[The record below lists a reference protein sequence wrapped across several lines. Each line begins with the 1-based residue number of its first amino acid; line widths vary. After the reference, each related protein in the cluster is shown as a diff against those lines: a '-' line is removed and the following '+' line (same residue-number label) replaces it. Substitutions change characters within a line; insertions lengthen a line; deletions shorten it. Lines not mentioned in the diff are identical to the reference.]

1 MYFMGVGGSVM
12 IAAFAAFMA
21 FGWKMKIINN
31 LTFKAILK
39 TKGRK
44 SGKEHTIWA
53 KAVTYNDMVYFSRRN
68 PNSDWLKNAI
78 AHPQVKVKF
87 DGKEFSGIARL
98 VEEEELAKKISSLK
112 YTDENRQ
119 KESRIVLEVK
129 LSEKTN

>member
-1 MYFMGVGGSVM
+1 MS
-12 IAAFAAFMA
+12 IE
-21 FGWKMKIINN
+21 NN
-31 LTFKAILK
+31 LTFKAVLI
-39 TKGRK
+39 TIGRK
-44 SGKEHTIWA
+44 TGKEHSVWA
-53 KAVTYNDMVYFSRRN
+53 KAVTYNNMIYFSRRN

-98 VEEEELAKKISSLK
+98 VEEDELAKKISSLK

-129 LSEKTN
+129 LND